1 MPTRHARPC
10 SLSAL
15 ACWLVLLASGDDFN
29 LARALLPL
37 PAPDS
42 EAPLPLDDP
51 NTDLAESLPS
61 PGPAASRPDRCG
73 RPSAAGPR
81 PAGAALPSPLAAPAP
96 GHPPRRGPNPPLRC

>member
-29 LARALLPL
+29 LARVLLPL
-37 PAPDS
+37 PAPDA

-51 NTDLAESLPS
+51 NTDFADSSPS
-61 PGPAASRPDRCG
+61 PAPTATCRDRWG
-73 RPSAAGPR
+73 RPSAAGQR
-81 PAGAALPSPLAAPAP
+81 PAGATPPSPLAAPAR
-96 GHPPRRGPNPPLRC
+96 GHPPRRGLNTPLRC